1 MSSFLV
7 SLAFNLLFF
16 GLRSA
21 CLFSTWF
28 APEPGL
34 VNPVVPT
41 VGTVIFLP
49 ASHDV

>member
-1 MSSFLV
+1 MSSSLV
-7 SLAFNLLFF
+7 SLAFSLILQPSF
-16 GLRSA
+16 GLP
-21 CLFSTWF
+21 LSTWF

-34 VNPVVPT
+34 VNLVVPT